1 MRTTVLYW
9 KASVEKGR
17 QKMTHFIKCTD
28 GKEREIFPAKI
39 KHRDKIRHFTTKFSA
54 STAIAN
60 IMTID
65 NDKLTRALEEGETP
79 SEEQV
84 FDNEPYD
91 AMMEMLILAFGEKY
105 TAEQIEE
112 FLDVE
117 MISEILDVFYG
128 LSGYK
133 KKESEKKA
141 RTGMN

>member
-60 IMTID
+60 IMAVDDEKIKRLDTTKGNFIKD
-65 NDKLTRALEEGETP
+65 DFFDDTP
-79 SEEQV
+79 Y
-84 FDNEPYD
+84 N
-91 AMMEMLILAFGEKY
+91 AMMEILILAFGEHY
-105 TAEQIEE
+105 TAEEIEE
-112 FLDVE
+112 FVDVE
-117 MISEILDVFYG
+117 MIDEILDVFYG
-128 LSGYK
+128 LSGFK
-133 KKESEKKA
+133 KKAEKQKA
-141 RTGMN
+141 QTGMN